1 VKLEEVIIIGA
12 GPAGLATALQLKR
25 YGINPLIFER
35 DQIGGLLHNAN
46 LVENYPGFPGGI
58 SGPNLVRIFKDHVRV
73 NSLRIKPE
81 NVEGLTHHD
90 GVFQVVTSDR
100 SFQSRIVVIATGTK
114 PRIFTDFE
122 IPDDTRELI
131 FYEIYPL
138 LNRKE
143 QRIAIVG
150 AGDAAFDYALNL
162 GKRNDALVLNRGE
175 EISCLPLLWERAKD
189 IPSIT
194 YLPNISISRLESNPG
209 HGMLLECST
218 PDGPKSI
225 QVDILIG
232 AIGRDAQLDFISG
245 QFSKKAIQLVSH
257 GDLYYVGDVANG
269 LYRQTAIA
277 VGDGI
282 LAAMKIY
289 RRLEE
294 MDL

>member
-81 NVEGLTHHD
+81 NVEGLSHHD

-138 LNRKE
+138 LNLKE

-218 PDGPKSI
+218 PGGPKSI

-257 GDLYYVGDVANG
+257 GDLYYIGDVANG